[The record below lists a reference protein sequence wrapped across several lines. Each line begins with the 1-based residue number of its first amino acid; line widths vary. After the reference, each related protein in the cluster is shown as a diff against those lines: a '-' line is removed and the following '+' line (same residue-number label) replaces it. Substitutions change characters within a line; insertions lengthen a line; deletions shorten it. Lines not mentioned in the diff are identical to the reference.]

1 MDRRTWCLLQEGWRP
16 PIVETHGVTGYPAS
30 DGEIIRDGTLGTET
44 AEAMD
49 EQSER
54 DGAGP
59 ARRRPVQVPPGR
71 NVSPPTVPDRYRY
84 SIAELEEQ
92 TGFSSRTIR
101 YYVSKAL
108 LPPAHGRGPT
118 ATYDLSHLLRLRAIQ
133 RRRQEGVLLEEIKA
147 ELNDL
152 SDKQIAD
159 MLEVRTDLI
168 EDRWRRICSTTTSN
182 STSASAAG
190 SRVIPASSAAVEQ
203 IVKLAR
209 VVVDDLDRDRNE

>member
-1 MDRRTWCLLQEGWRP
+1 
-16 PIVETHGVTGYPAS
+16 
-30 DGEIIRDGTLGTET
+30 
-44 AEAMD
+44 MD
-49 EQSER
+49 ERSER
-54 DGAGP
+54 YGASP
-59 ARRRPVQVPPGR
+59 ARGRPVPVPPGR
-71 NVSPPTVPDRYRY
+71 NVSPPPAPDRYRY

-147 ELNDL
+147 ELDDL

-159 MLEVRTDLI
+159 MLDVRTDPM
-168 EDRWRRICSTTTSN
+168 EDRWRRIVLHDDIEVHVRERGGQ
-182 STSASAAG
+182 A
-190 SRVIPASSAAVEQ
+190 RDPRFEAAVEQ

-209 VVVDDLDRDRNE
+209 VVVDDLDRGTT